1 MTVCHQVE
9 DSPVTAPPADNEETM
24 MRRSPRLTEAP
35 EPMLHVLVLAEE
47 GGGTRRIPLGPAPFR
62 IGRVA
67 GNDLV
72 LPAPEVSRSHAVLT
86 VMGDGASLADL
97 GSTNGTWLEGERL
110 GGSAAL
116 APGARLAIGPFALQ
130 YQRGRQREM
139 ERAAELERE
148 MERAFRYVQAL
159 LPPPIPEGR
168 VRAEWSFLPS
178 ASIGGDAFGYRW
190 LDADRFAVFVLDV
203 AGHGAGSSLLAASVM
218 NMLRA
223 GVESDPAAAL
233 AGLNAAF
240 QMEQQGG
247 LFFTIWYG
255 VADLAARRIDFAAAG
270 HHAGYLLSPGAAPEA
285 LGIRNPPVGMVPGIA
300 FRTGS
305 APLPPGARLLLFSDG
320 AFETRAPDGRQLGLG
335 DLLPHLPLAA
345 PPAAGAAERLLQAAR
360 SLCRPGPFEDD
371 VSILSLDFA

>member
-1 MTVCHQVE
+1 M
-9 DSPVTAPPADNEETM
+9 TAPPDTEETM
-24 MRRSPRLTEAP
+24 MRRGPHLAEAP
-35 EPMLHVLVLAEE
+35 EPILHVLVLTGE
-47 GGGTRRIPLGPAPFR
+47 GGGTRRIPLGPEPFR

-72 LPAPEVSRSHAVLT
+72 LPAPEVSRNHALLT
-86 VMGDGASLADL
+86 VTGDAASLTDL

-110 GGSAAL
+110 GGAAPL
-116 APGARLAIGPFALQ
+116 APGMRLAIGPFALQ

-159 LPPPIPEGR
+159 LPPPILEGR

-190 LDADRFAVFVLDV
+190 LDADRFAVFILDV
-203 AGHGAGSSLLAASVM
+203 AGHGAGSALLAASVM

-223 GVESDPAAAL
+223 GVGSDPAAAL

-240 QMEQQGG
+240 QIEEQGG

-255 VADLAARRIDFAAAG
+255 VADLAARRLDYGAAG
-270 HHAGYLLSPGAAPEA
+270 HHAGYLLLPGGAAPEA
-285 LGIRNPPVGMVPGIA
+285 LGTRNPPVGMMPGTR
-300 FRTGS
+300 FRTAS

-335 DLLPHLPLAA
+335 DFLAHLPLAA
-345 PPAAGAAERLLQAAR
+345 APAAGAAERLLQAAR
-360 SLCRPGPFEDD
+360 AQSRPGPFEDD

>member
-1 MTVCHQVE
+1 M
-9 DSPVTAPPADNEETM
+9 TAPPADSEETM
-24 MRRSPRLTEAP
+24 IRRGPRLAETP
-35 EPMLHVLVLAEE
+35 EPVLHVLVLSQE
-47 GGGTRRIPLGPAPFR
+47 GGETRQIPLGSEPFR

-72 LPAPEVSRSHAVLT
+72 LPAPEVSRHHALLT
-86 VMGDGASLADL
+86 VAGEGANLTDL
-97 GSTNGTWLEGERL
+97 ESTNGTWLEGERL
-110 GGSAAL
+110 SGTAPL

-148 MERAFRYVQAL
+148 MERAIRYVQAL

-190 LDADRFAVFVLDV
+190 VDAERFAVFILDV
-203 AGHGAGSSLLAASVM
+203 AGHGAGSALLAASAM

-223 GVESDPAAAL
+223 GIGSDPAAVL
-233 AGLNAAF
+233 AGLNASF
-240 QMEQQGG
+240 QMEDQGG

-255 VADLAARRIDFAAAG
+255 VADLAARRLDYAAAG
-270 HHAGYLLSPGAAPEA
+270 HHPGFLLQPGAAAPEA
-285 LGIRNPPVGMVPGIA
+285 LATRNPPVGMMPGIR

-305 APLPPGARLLLFSDG
+305 AALPAGTRLLLLSDG
-320 AFETRAPDGRQLGLG
+320 AFETRAPDGRQLGLA
-335 DLLPHLPLAA
+335 DFLAHLPLAA
-345 PPAAGAAERLLQAAR
+345 PPATGAPERLLQAAR
-360 SLCRPGPFEDD
+360 SLSRPGPFADD